1 MNFCKFFIRYNY
13 FLYIVHSTEP
23 GNILCTGVEDDLLVK
38 CVLGTG
44 AIEVDVNVCVFPV
57 YQRSYDNIFIYFVHA
72 KLEAITNG
80 MFSKRTVNRNMIGLK
95 LNQSSTVFDYTLK
108 ELRRSMVLLTYL
120 LTLDLINTLGLEHT
134 RSSDLGEKK
143 FNLYILFFYSIFI
156 LFFSGMKIVLYLQ
169 NVNVSFCIASL
180 MNQLIRFDI

>member
-1 MNFCKFFIRYNY
+1 
-13 FLYIVHSTEP
+13 
-23 GNILCTGVEDDLLVK
+23 
-38 CVLGTG
+38 
-44 AIEVDVNVCVFPV
+44 
-57 YQRSYDNIFIYFVHA
+57 
-72 KLEAITNG
+72 
-80 MFSKRTVNRNMIGLK
+80 
-95 LNQSSTVFDYTLK
+95 
-108 ELRRSMVLLTYL
+108 MVLLTYL